1 MDLQLLVLKI
11 IEGDFTSGFT
21 VALDVETITQG
32 QTRSQQRDFYG
43 RLPSLAP
50 NLDLYQLHRQWVSEI
65 TTARTGQPQRRRG
78 IKVTSK
84 QAIASHYNQPQT
96 EQKRALQ
103 QAMVQWLT
111 SPEPG
116 WQAVEKEIIRWSE
129 RGTGETQ
136 LVIQLGQSL
145 YQSASPNAF
154 TLAKL
159 PWGEWPLLKE
169 QNLNLVHFAIN
180 TCQYG
185 LPPAPIANLEAIH
198 PTVRLQRHFFPAI
211 RILHVLG
218 NNEGIDL
225 GPDQRVLAGLTHQ
238 GKKVEVVTIHQPD
251 YQTLSRNLRDGAGFD
266 LFVYS
271 GHSEASFDQ
280 DLAAMLLGQTGTVE
294 GVTIADLRLAF
305 QRAIGN
311 GLRVAVFNSCASA
324 QLAEALL
331 DLGLSTVLS
340 MKEEVADIV
349 AHGFLDSFFR
359 HYVQGKQSIFRAVRS
374 SLTNLEEYDRR
385 YPGVGWLPV
394 IHHNPSVAPPLWA
407 ELRQQPQSIRRTGL
421 WAVGA
426 TILVLLLRWLGLT
439 QGLDLKLF
447 DLMLRSQPV
456 STAVDERIVVVT
468 IDQNDLDILRQ
479 NGLQSAAGADVIS
492 DGALAEA
499 LERIRRYQP
508 RWLGLDI
515 GRDLPIAE
523 GNTRLGEVFRNGDR
537 LLVSCGFADQKGE
550 ELLPP
555 PGMDSDHLAFINFP
569 IDRDQVI
576 RRQLLHGEFTNTE
589 SCPTNQSLA
598 LSLALNYLGEEN
610 IFPADNVVLTLNN
623 VDFQSLTAKSGVY
636 RPNEVTDYQILFR
649 PQPRGV
655 VREISL
661 STLFAD
667 TEQRLELKDKIVL
680 LGYGHKDQHSTVLES
695 DIPGVVIHGQMV
707 KQILDAVLDGKPLLT
722 TTSQGAELLWIL
734 FWVGVTT
741 GGIVTVIIFDGSR
754 RQQQLVVIASL
765 VGVTGSSWLILWSLG
780 LWLPLASPL
789 LFLLLMLGESFIRS
803 GEPN

>member
-11 IEGDFTSGFT
+11 IEGDFATGFT

-32 QTRSQQRDFYG
+32 QNRSQRRDFYG

-50 NLDLYQLHRQWVSEI
+50 NLDLYQLHQQWVSEI
-65 TTARTGQPQRRRG
+65 ITARTGQPQRRRG
-78 IKVTSK
+78 IRVTSK
-84 QAIASHYNQPQT
+84 QAIASHYDQPQT

-116 WQAVEKEIIRWSE
+116 WQAIEKEIIRWSQ
-129 RGTGETQ
+129 RSTVETQ

-145 YQSASPNAF
+145 YQSARPIAA

-159 PWGEWPLLKE
+159 PWGEWPLLQKE
-169 QNLNLVHFAIN
+169 SLSPIHFAVN
-180 TCQYG
+180 TCQYA
-185 LPPAPIANLEAIH
+185 LPPTQVSNPEVISPI
-198 PTVRLQRHFFPAI
+198 VRLQRYFFPAI

-225 GPDQRVLAGLTHQ
+225 APDQAVLAGLSHQ
-238 GKKVEVVTIHQPD
+238 GKKVEVVTLHQPD
-251 YQTLSRNLRDGAGFD
+251 YQSLSRALKDGAGFD

-271 GHSEASFDQ
+271 GHSQASFDQ
-280 DLAAMLLGQTGTVE
+280 DLAAMLLGQPGTVE
-294 GVTIADLRLAF
+294 GVTIANLRLAF
-305 QRAIGN
+305 QRAIAN

-331 DLGLSTVLS
+331 DTGLSTVIS
-340 MKEEVADIV
+340 MQEEVADIV
-349 AHGFLDSFFR
+349 AHGFLDSFLR

-374 SLTNLEEYDRR
+374 SLTDLEEYDRR

-394 IHHNPSVAPPLWA
+394 IHHNPTVAPPLWE

-421 WAVGA
+421 WAVGT
-426 TILVLLLRWLGLT
+426 TILVLLLRWFELT

-456 STAVDERIVVVT
+456 STAVDERILVVT
-468 IDQNDLDILRQ
+468 VDQNDLDILRQ
-479 NGLQSAAGADVIS
+479 NGLQSAAGSDVIS
-492 DGALAEA
+492 DGALVAA
-499 LERIRRYQP
+499 LEKINSYQP

-515 GRDLPIAE
+515 VRDLPISE
-523 GNTRLGEVFRNGDR
+523 GNARLQEVFQNGDR
-537 LLVSCGFADQKGE
+537 LLVTCGFADQQGE
-550 ELLPP
+550 QLLPP
-555 PGMDSDHLAFINFP
+555 PAIDADSLAFINMP

-576 RRQLLHGEFTNTE
+576 RRQLLFGEFSQTE
-589 SCPTNQSLA
+589 SCSTNQSLG
-598 LSLALNYLGEEN
+598 LSLALNYLGEED
-610 IFPADNVVLTLNN
+610 IFPAESPVLTLNH
-623 VDFQSLTAKSGVY
+623 VTFTPLAAKSGVY
-636 RPNEVTDYQILFR
+636 RANEVAGYQILFLSL
-649 PQPRGV
+649 PRGAI
-655 VREISL
+655 REISL

-667 TEQRLELKDKIVL
+667 TEQRLDLKDKVVL
-680 LGYGHKDQHSTVLES
+680 LGYGHKDKHSTALES

-707 KQILDAVLDGKPLLT
+707 KQILDAVLDEKLLLT

-734 FWVGVTT
+734 FWVGLAT
-741 GGIVTVIIFDGSR
+741 GGILGVIVMDGGR
-754 RQQQLVVIASL
+754 RQQQLVIIGSL
-765 VGVTGSSWLILWSLG
+765 VAVSSSGWLVLWASG

-789 LFLLLMLGESFIRS
+789 LFLLLMLGGVSVS
-803 GEPN
+803 KSK